1 MQIYGAS
8 VRALKVFR
16 VSVRADKNDAV
27 VFDGNRFGL
36 RSFGVGGVN
45 VAIYEYDR
53 GRVGRARR
61 RSQTE

>member
-1 MQIYGAS
+1 MQIDGPS
-8 VRALKVFR
+8 IRALKLFR
-16 VSVRADKNDAV
+16 VDVRADKNNAV
-27 VFDGNRFGL
+27 VFNGNRFGL